1 MRTLYGGVQ
10 FGDEERKAIEKV
22 LDRNWWGLAEEGMR
36 FERDLAYVQ
45 GSKHAIFVSSGSAAL
60 ELGIA
65 AMKMPTGSEVI
76 VPATTFPTPIA
87 SLLRNDLT
95 PVVIDVADDFQI
107 NSRAIE
113 DAITPKTKAILIVN
127 VAGNLGNYDEYQR
140 ISKEHK
146 IDLIVDDCDGF
157 GGTWNSKMSG
167 TYGKFSAISTHAAH
181 IIATGQ
187 GGVVFTDDDDLAR
200 SVREMRDWGR
210 TINFEGK
217 GEDGMPPNY
226 ERYTYTETGYNYQPL
241 ELQAAMGRVQLGRLQ
256 EFKKRRADNYNTLHE
271 LLKDKVETATTW
283 TKADQCWHT
292 FPLLVE
298 DRAKVIKNLNE
309 AEIDWRPILAGDIS
323 QQPYYKDKVRI
334 HCKVTSEIRL
344 GDTKDLPMARKI
356 FEHGLWLPV
365 HPQHDK
371 TTMEKIAKVILK

>member
-10 FGDEERKAIEKV
+10 LGDEERRAIDKV
-22 LDRNWWGLAEEGMR
+22 LDRNWWGLAEEGNK
-36 FERDLAYVQ
+36 FEQELAETQ

-65 AMKMPTGSEVI
+65 AMKMPKGSEVI

-87 SLLRNDLT
+87 SLIRNDLL
-95 PVVIDVADDFQI
+95 PVVVDVADDLQI
-107 NSRAIE
+107 DSRAIE
-113 DAITPKTKAILIVN
+113 DAIKPNTKAILIVN

-140 ISKEHK
+140 ISKEHG

-157 GGTWNSKMSG
+157 GGTWDGKMSG
-167 TYGKFSAISTHAAH
+167 TFGKFSAISTHAAH

-187 GGVVFTDDDDLAR
+187 GGVVFTDDDELAR

-210 TINFEGK
+210 TINFESG
-217 GEDGMPPNY
+217 GEEGMPPNY

-256 EFKKRRADNYNTLHE
+256 EFKEKRRDNFWELYDRLNGHVELPKLH
-271 LLKDKVETATTW
+271 D
-283 TKADQCWHT
+283 KADQCWHT

-298 DRAKVIKNLNE
+298 DRDKLIAKLNE
-309 AEIDWRPILAGDIS
+309 AEIDWRPILSGNITR
-323 QQPYYKDKVRI
+323 QPYYKGKLRI
-334 HCKVTSEIRL
+334 SKKIVPGLKL
-344 GDTKDLPMARKI
+344 GDKDKLTMADKI
-356 FEHGLWLPV
+356 FKQGIWLPV
-365 HPQHDK
+365 HPQHDE